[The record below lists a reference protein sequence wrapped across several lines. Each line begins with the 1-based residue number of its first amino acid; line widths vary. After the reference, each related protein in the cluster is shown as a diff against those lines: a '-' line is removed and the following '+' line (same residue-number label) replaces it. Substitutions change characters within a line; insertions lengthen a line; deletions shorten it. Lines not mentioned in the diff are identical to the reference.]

1 MTLTVESVANTAT
14 DEPPDAIAHLQGRLP
29 LPGSQGLPLL
39 TSKNDAVLHK
49 FDKPLDSTYLLTS
62 PLLSHP
68 PSPAFD
74 GVMPKLG
81 HSPGHTESLSGSP
94 SSVTSAVSCASLRR
108 GDTADTEDEPEMEL
122 EAVDEAEELDLND
135 HALSSLNLHD
145 KTVPTSASESMD
157 MYPVPP
163 NPSPRREPRSLKPP
177 PLLKPLQRP
186 PVAGTPAPP
195 P

>member
-1 MTLTVESVANTAT
+1 MTLTAESVANTAT

-94 SSVTSAVSCASLRR
+94 SSVTSAISCASLRR

-122 EAVDEAEELDLND
+122 EAVD
-135 HALSSLNLHD
+135 
-145 KTVPTSASESMD
+145 
-157 MYPVPP
+157 
-163 NPSPRREPRSLKPP
+163 
-177 PLLKPLQRP
+177 
-186 PVAGTPAPP
+186 
-195 P
+195 